1 MNVSHSSS
9 GRPKWTRCL
18 YGAKN
23 SLLVQVTFQLSL
35 SVLLIPLGKVSVT
48 TQSTSLLSPSK
59 YSPYLYHVSG
69 SVLQCTLVLR
79 LRPMLLFPTERSGR
93 LGHIIP
99 MATTLSSHLKVCD
112 AGGGVPFCSVLGCSW
127 FSFHTLIS
135 YISACSLPSRLP
147 GKGLKLLLNISISPG
162 GHLFSRDCLGLSAP
176 SPAAGSCCS
185 DKLELGEA
193 GQQALSHR
201 VPDKHSSALLRP
213 RVAQSRLALRP
224 STTWQQPP
232 AVVNITVLTG
242 PQLSK
247 LIWLNLIRLRGT
259 FDLWN

>member
-1 MNVSHSSS
+1 MSLALCSNVPLSWGWGRCFCFLQKDLGDLGTSS
-9 GRPKWTRCL
+9 PWPPPWALTWKCVM
-18 YGAKN
+18 
-23 SLLVQVTFQLSL
+23 LVV
-35 SVLLIPLGKVSVT
+35 
-48 TQSTSLLSPSK
+48 
-59 YSPYLYHVSG
+59 G
-69 SVLQCTLVLR
+69 S
-79 LRPMLLFPTERSGR
+79 
-93 LGHIIP
+93 
-99 MATTLSSHLKVCD
+99 
-112 AGGGVPFCSVLGCSW
+112 CSVLGCSW

-135 YISACSLPSRLP
+135 YISAYSLPSRLP

-162 GHLFSRDCLGLSAP
+162 GHLFSRDCLGLSTP

-201 VPDKHSSALLRP
+201 VPGKHSSALLRP
-213 RVAQSRLALRP
+213 RVAQPRLALRP
-224 STTWQQPP
+224 NTTWQQPP
-232 AVVNITVLTG
+232 AAVNITVLTG